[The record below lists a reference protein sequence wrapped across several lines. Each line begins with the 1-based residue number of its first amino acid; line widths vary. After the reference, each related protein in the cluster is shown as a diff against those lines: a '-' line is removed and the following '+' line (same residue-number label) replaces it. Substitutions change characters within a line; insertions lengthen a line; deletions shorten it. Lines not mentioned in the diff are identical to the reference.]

1 MQSEISCA
9 LKRDADALDM
19 SRMRAP
25 KISPKIQPFI
35 PYSTV
40 FIRKRRKYNAWRVAM
55 QSITALAY
63 INELAAYEFPTERWN
78 LSEISF
84 EIHLKFRG
92 KQILVS

>member
-1 MQSEISCA
+1 
-9 LKRDADALDM
+9 
-19 SRMRAP
+19 
-25 KISPKIQPFI
+25 
-35 PYSTV
+35 
-40 FIRKRRKYNAWRVAM
+40 M

-63 INELAAYEFPTERWN
+63 INELVAYEFPTERWN